1 MSTKKST
8 EIRNNTGDTKGLT
21 TKPSVSV
28 DINTKN
34 ANVVAYV
41 APAGTTTANFAY
53 SNQTYKPAV
62 TKNPKPAN
70 SISANAAFEAKYPAT
85 NKNNIK

>member
-8 EIRNNTGDTKGLT
+8 EIRNNTGDTKSAAYSSVT
-21 TKPSVSV
+21 T
-28 DINTKN
+28 DINAKN
-34 ANVVAYV
+34 KNVVAYV

-85 NKNNIK
+85 NKNNFK